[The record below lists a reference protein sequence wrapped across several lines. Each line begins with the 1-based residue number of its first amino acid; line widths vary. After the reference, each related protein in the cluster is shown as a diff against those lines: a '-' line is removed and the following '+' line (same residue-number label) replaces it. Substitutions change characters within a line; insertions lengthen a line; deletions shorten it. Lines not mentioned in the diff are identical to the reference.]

1 MNIVRSSYVCIEKIG
16 GKNMA
21 HYTFLVKSEKLGGIC
36 LACLDERRQWIRP
49 IKLGGFMETDII
61 MDNGNV
67 IDIFDV
73 VDMKFGSPFPIKHHT
88 ENMKF
93 KPGTQIKFVKKLNV
107 TEQRVL
113 LKQIANTQLLK
124 KAESRYEVHDG
135 IIKSG
140 RSLVLVGPI
149 ASFDITQDKHPRL
162 WVIGK
167 NSKKFDIPC
176 TDIKFCEFI
185 KSKSA
190 DFKNSSFN
198 WISSQNTSGLKGKQI
213 YFVIGLTGDSL
224 DENNEIKDGKYSP
237 DASEIEPRYWPLVVS
252 VLTIPSE
259 SNED

>member
-1 MNIVRSSYVCIEKIG
+1 
-16 GKNMA
+16 MA
-21 HYTFLVKSEKLGGIC
+21 HFTFLVKSDKYGKIC
-36 LACLDERRQWIRP
+36 LACLDERKQWIRP
-49 IKLGGFMETDII
+49 IKPGGFMETDII
-61 MDNGNV
+61 MDNEDM

-73 VDMKFGSPFPIKHHT
+73 VDMTFNAPFPIKHHT

-113 LKQIANTQLLK
+113 LKQIADTQLLK
-124 KAESRYEVHDG
+124 KVTSKYELYDE

-140 RSLVLVGPI
+140 CSLVLVGPI
-149 ASFDITQDKHPRL
+149 ASFDITQGNHPRL
-162 WVIGK
+162 YIVGK
-167 NSKKFDIPC
+167 NNIEFDIPC
-176 TDIKFCEFI
+176 TDLNFCEFI

-190 DFKNSSFN
+190 DFTNSPVN

-224 DENNEIKDGKYSP
+224 DETNEIQDGKYSP
-237 DASEIEPRYWPLVVS
+237 DISEIEPRYWPLVVS

>member
-1 MNIVRSSYVCIEKIG
+1 MT
-16 GKNMA
+16 
-21 HYTFLVKSEKLGGIC
+21 HYTFLVKSEKFGGVC
-36 LACLDERRQWIRP
+36 LACLNERKQWIRP
-49 IKLGGFMETDII
+49 IKPGGFLETDII
-61 MDNGNV
+61 MDNGSM

-73 VDMKFGSPFPIKHHT
+73 VDMKLSSPFPIKHHT
-88 ENMKF
+88 ENIKF
-93 KPGTQIKFVKKLNV
+93 EPGTQIKFVKKLNV
-107 TEQRVL
+107 TEQRTL
-113 LKQIANTQLLK
+113 LKQIADTQLLK
-124 KAESRYEVHDG
+124 KVESRYEVYDE
-135 IIKSG
+135 IIKSE

-167 NSKKFDIPC
+167 NDKEFDIPC

-190 DFKNSSFN
+190 DFKKSSFT

-224 DENNEIKDGKYSP
+224 DENNKIKDGKYSP
-237 DASEIEPRYWPLVVS
+237 DTSIIEPRYWPLVVS
-252 VLTIPSE
+252 VLAVPNE